1 MKFTDT
7 ANLPGRRPGGNGPAN
22 HAEVRCAIELNIDL
36 RALALGKLADGAKA
50 IMTFR
55 HGSTLVSLEALTDEE
70 IQHAL
75 PCDKRTLTRLQLA
88 ALKAYAAKYG
98 VQWRRKLADARL
110 IGHDA
115 REPDGHQLRQLRNT
129 LGPSWLASS
138 WRREPWG

>member
-7 ANLPGRRPGGNGPAN
+7 VNLPGRRPGGNGPAN

-75 PCDKRTLTRLQLA
+75 PCEKRTLTRAPARRAQSLRRP
-88 ALKAYAAKYG
+88 
-98 VQWRRKLADARL
+98 VWRTMEAQARGRLADRSRRPRARRAPAAPAPQ
-110 IGHDA
+110 HA
-115 REPDGHQLRQLRNT
+115 RPE
-129 LGPSWLASS
+129 LAGFKL
-138 WRREPWG
+138 EA